1 MSDNLI
7 QEITA
12 LNVDLTCDGKCEGCE
27 KFFDCALPQKDEV
40 FLRRR
45 MMAVQKNLAGIKHK
59 IISIGGKG
67 GVGKTL
73 VTANLAVALA
83 MKGRRVTVLDQV
95 FDAPCIPRMLGVEGQ
110 GLGRSPEGMVPCT
123 ALLGI
128 QVVSMGLILP
138 EDEAITWFHELK
150 RGATEELL
158 CHVVY
163 GERDYLIIDVPAGT
177 SSDTVNVIQY
187 ISDMDGATVVTVP
200 SEVSQAVAYKGIMLL
215 KRAKVPVFGVFE
227 NMGTF
232 TCPEC
237 GEQVDLIQSGGG
249 KRLAERTGIPF
260 FGSVPLDSRVSECS
274 DEGIPI
280 VYKFPDSEPAKI
292 FREAAERI
300 ERRVWREQGNK
311 ERE

>member
-1 MSDNLI
+1 MAGELI

-12 LNVDLTCDGKCEGCE
+12 LNVNLTCDGNCEGCE
-27 KFFDCALPQKDEV
+27 KFFDCTLPQKDTV
-40 FLRRR
+40 FLRHR
-45 MMAVQKNLAGIKHK
+45 MRAARENLAGIKHK

-73 VTANLAVALA
+73 VAANLAVALA
-83 MKGRRVTVLDQV
+83 MKGRRVSVLDQV
-95 FDAPCIPRMLGVEGQ
+95 FDGPCVPWMLGVEGQ
-110 GLGRSPEGMVPCT
+110 GLGRSSEGLIPCE

-150 RGATEELL
+150 RSATEELL

-163 GERDYLIIDVPAGT
+163 GQRDYLIIDVPAGT

-187 ISDMDGATVVTVP
+187 IPDMDGATVVTVP

-249 KRLAERTGIPF
+249 KMLAERTGVPF
-260 FGSVPLDSRVSECS
+260 LGSIPLDSRVAECG
-274 DEGIPI
+274 DEGVPI
-280 VYKFPDSEPAKI
+280 VYKYPDSDAAKI
-292 FREAAERI
+292 FMAAAERI
-300 ERRVWREQGNK
+300 ERRIWRE
-311 ERE
+311 

>member
-12 LNVDLTCDGKCEGCE
+12 INVDLNCDGKCEGCE

-40 FLRRR
+40 FLRHR
-45 MMAVQKNLAGIKHK
+45 MAAVQKNLAGIKHK

-83 MKGRRVTVLDQV
+83 MRGRRVTVLDQV
-95 FDAPCIPRMLGVEGQ
+95 FDAPCIPRMLGADGQ
-110 GLGRSPEGMVPCT
+110 GLARSAEGLIPYT
-123 ALLGI
+123 GLLGI

-138 EDEAITWFHELK
+138 DDEAITWFHELK

-158 CHVVY
+158 CRVVY

-187 ISDMDGATVVTVP
+187 IPDMDGATVVTVP
-200 SEVSQAVAYKGIMLL
+200 SEVSQAVAYKGISLL
-215 KRAKVPVFGVFE
+215 KRAKVPIFGVFE

-232 TCPEC
+232 TCPDC
-237 GEQVDLIQSGGG
+237 GEQVDLMQTGGGG
-249 KRLAERTGIPF
+249 KLAERTDIPF
-260 FGSVPLDSRVSECS
+260 FGSIPLDARVAECS
-274 DEGIPI
+274 DDGVPI
-280 VYKFPDSEPAKI
+280 VYKYPDSEPARI
-292 FREAAERI
+292 FAEAADRI
-300 ERRVWREQGNK
+300 EKSIWKG
-311 ERE
+311 

>member
-1 MSDNLI
+1 MAGEII

-12 LNVDLTCDGKCEGCE
+12 LNVDLTCDGNCEGCE
-27 KFFDCALPQKDEV
+27 KFFDCSLPQKDEV
-40 FLRRR
+40 FLRHR
-45 MMAVQKNLAGIKHK
+45 MMAVRENLAGIKHK

-73 VTANLAVALA
+73 VTANLAAALA

-95 FDAPCIPRMLGVEGQ
+95 FDGPCVPRMLGVDGQ
-110 GLGRSPEGMVPCT
+110 GLGRSEEGLMPCE

-138 EDEAITWFHELK
+138 DDEAITWFHELK
-150 RGATEELL
+150 RSATEELL

-187 ISDMDGATVVTVP
+187 IPEMDGATIVTVP
-200 SEVSQAVAYKGIMLL
+200 SEVSQAVAYKGIKLVQ
-215 KRAKVPVFGVFE
+215 RAKVPQFGIFE

-232 TCPEC
+232 TCPDC
-237 GEQVDLIQSGGG
+237 GEKVDLIQSGGG
-249 KRLAERTGIPF
+249 KALAERTGVPF
-260 FGSVPLDSRVSECS
+260 FGSIPMDPRVAECA
-274 DEGIPI
+274 DEGVPV
-280 VYKFPDSEPAKI
+280 VYKYPDSEPAKI
-292 FREAAERI
+292 FMAAAEKI
-300 ERRVWREQGNK
+300 ERRVWRD
-311 ERE
+311 